1 MALLKFKNRSSIC
14 HFARL
19 IAVHLFGKIMTFGD
33 AVSKDCIFKGKVHL
47 KIKII
52 SYLLILMSSCFDVG
66 VFLNRKVRFYLRVQN
81 KTSKNVTITRYCIVY
96 DHL

>member
-33 AVSKDCIFKGKVHL
+33 AVSKDFIFKGKVHL

-66 VFLNRKVRFYLRVQN
+66 FFSQ
-81 KTSKNVTITRYCIVY
+81 
-96 DHL
+96 